1 MLIPGRGGRG
11 GGIQM
16 RLFYFTRRMWL
27 TGNSGARPPGFVLSR
42 STEQKTL
49 AAWLRSFMVRHMK
62 RCLWLVVLSVFS
74 APMPP
79 ARAVQMEPL
88 SVEQLARQSALV
100 VHGTVQGKSCQRDPA
115 GRIFTRVELQVV
127 DVWKGAP
134 ATNRVT
140 VVQGG
145 GILGHQK
152 ATVSG
157 QVEYGIGEEVVAFLV
172 INSRGEGVTLGLAQ
186 GKFHVSQDE
195 NSGERLV
202 HNLFHG
208 EPGSQGRAIPRLDSL
223 ATQRRLSLVEL
234 KRRVEKA
241 AQ

>member
-1 MLIPGRGGRG
+1 
-11 GGIQM
+11 
-16 RLFYFTRRMWL
+16 
-27 TGNSGARPPGFVLSR
+27 
-42 STEQKTL
+42 
-49 AAWLRSFMVRHMK
+49 MVRHMK

>member
-1 MLIPGRGGRG
+1 
-11 GGIQM
+11 
-16 RLFYFTRRMWL
+16 MWL
-27 TGNSGARPPGFVLSR
+27 AGNSGARPPGFVLSR

-49 AAWLRSFMVRHMK
+49 AACHRSLIVRPVK
-62 RCLWLVVLSVFS
+62 RCLWVVVSFVLC
-74 APMPP
+74 APIPP

-100 VHGTVQGKSCQRDPA
+100 VHGTVLGKSCQRDPA

-127 DVWKGAP
+127 EVWKGEA

-145 GILGHQK
+145 GILGGQK

-208 EPGSQGRAIPRLDSL
+208 EPGSQGRAVPRLDSL

>member
-1 MLIPGRGGRG
+1 M
-11 GGIQM
+11 
-16 RLFYFTRRMWL
+16 FVFC
-27 TGNSGARPPGFVLSR
+27 GALSP
-42 STEQKTL
+42 L
-49 AAWLRSFMVRHMK
+49 
-62 RCLWLVVLSVFS
+62 
-74 APMPP
+74 P
-79 ARAVQMEPL
+79 AVQMEPL
-88 SVEQLARQSALV
+88 SIEEMARQSALV
-100 VHGTVQGKSCQRDPA
+100 LHGTVLSKSCQRDPA
-115 GRIFTRVELQVV
+115 GRIYTKIEVQVAE
-127 DVWKGAP
+127 VWKGSL
-134 ATNRVT
+134 ATNRFT